1 MLKSIDL
8 QLGFRTD
15 PIISAKHI
23 YNNVKHIVA
32 IVKHIVVIGEKMP

>member
-15 PIISAKHI
+15 PKKYKDTIK
-23 YNNVKHIVA
+23 KKTIVTA
-32 IVKHIVVIGEKMP
+32 SSSTQVNIK